1 MYEIGRFLAE
11 VTGASALTAKTGT
24 DQILI
29 EFRFLEGPNNGNRIS
44 EYLALTDAAL
54 PYTVKKLRACGL
66 PEDDLTRLDAMKG
79 TEVELTLKNDT
90 KQDGRTFARVAF
102 IDRPR
107 SQSVGDSNSA
117 KAIAE
122 KWKAKIAALPKE
134 VEPPD
139 PFGG

>member
-24 DQILI
+24 DQILV
-29 EFRFLEGPNNGNRIS
+29 EFRFLEGPNNGNRIT
-44 EYLALTDAAL
+44 EYLALTEAAL
-54 PYTVKKLRACGL
+54 PYTIKKLRACGL
-66 PEDDLTRLDAMKG
+66 PNDDLTQLDAMKG
-79 TEVELTLKNDT
+79 TEVEITLKEDT
-90 KQDGRTFARVAF
+90 KQDGKPRARVAF
-102 IDRPR
+102 IDTPR
-107 SQSVGDSNSA
+107 SQRVGDSNTA

-134 VEPPD
+134 AEQPD